1 MFGVNGW
8 EIVLL
13 ALIAV
18 FVLGP
23 DKLPEYA
30 AKLAHGIRRLRVM
43 AEGAKDQLKDQLG
56 PEYEDIN
63 WRQYDPRQY
72 DPRRIVREA
81 LLEPLDDAVAPIRG
95 EIDSVRDATR
105 IRRGAGAAGAVGA
118 AGATGAVAADG
129 TVEELHEDPPPYD
142 EVGAELDDAY
152 QPYLVPQEFDPGRP
166 TPYDTDAT

>member
-105 IRRGAGAAGAVGA
+105 IRRGAAGAAGAA
-118 AGATGAVAADG
+118 GAVAADG
-129 TVEELHEDPPPYD
+129 ADEDLADPLPYD
-142 EVGAELDDAY
+142 EVGAEIDDAY

-166 TPYDTDAT
+166 TPYDPDAT

>member
-1 MFGVNGW
+1 MLGVNGW

-23 DKLPEYA
+23 DRMPEYA
-30 AKLAHGIRRLRVM
+30 AKLAHGIRKLRVM

-72 DPRRIVREA
+72 DPRRIVKEA
-81 LLEPLDDAVAPIRG
+81 LLDPLDEAVAPIRG
-95 EIDSVRDATR
+95 EIDSVRGAVKGGDAA
-105 IRRGAGAAGAVGA
+105 GVAGAAVA
-118 AGATGAVAADG
+118 ATGAVTAD
-129 TVEELHEDPPPYD
+129 EDTA
-142 EVGAELDDAY
+142 GANDGGPTGIYGASDH
-152 QPYLVPQEFDPGRP
+152 PVVTDRRSWDPDRPVPW
-166 TPYDTDAT
+166 DTDAT

>member
-23 DKLPEYA
+23 DRMPDYA

-72 DPRRIVREA
+72 DPRRIVKEA
-81 LLEPLDDAVAPIRG
+81 LLDPLDDAIAPIRG
-95 EIDSVRDATR
+95 EIDSVR
-105 IRRGAGAAGAVGA
+105 GAVKGGGAEAAAG
-118 AGATGAVAADG
+118 GAVAAGAIGADETTAGSTGGGVTGIYGASDG
-129 TVEELHEDPPPYD
+129 PVITDPRSWDPNRP
-142 EVGAELDDAY
+142 
-152 QPYLVPQEFDPGRP
+152 VPWDS
-166 TPYDTDAT
+166 DAT

>member
-23 DKLPEYA
+23 DRMPEYA

-43 AEGAKDQLKDQLG
+43 AEGAKEQLKDQLG
-56 PEYEDIN
+56 PEYEEIN

-72 DPRRIVREA
+72 DPRRIVKEA
-81 LLEPLDDAVAPIRG
+81 LLDPLDDAVAPIRG
-95 EIDSVRDATR
+95 EIDSVRGAVKGGDA
-105 IRRGAGAAGAVGA
+105 AGAAG
-118 AGATGAVAADG
+118 GAVAAGALAAD
-129 TVEELHEDPPPYD
+129 DPTAAKAN
-142 EVGAELDDAY
+142 GAPDNGPTGIYGASDT
-152 QPYLVPQEFDPGRP
+152 PGITDRRSWDPNRPVPW
-166 TPYDTDAT
+166 DTDAT

>member
-8 EIVLL
+8 EVILV

-30 AKLAHGIRRLRVM
+30 AKLAHAIRRLRVM
-43 AEGAKDQLKDQLG
+43 AEGAKDQLRDQLG

-81 LLEPLDDAVAPIRG
+81 LLDPLDDAVAPIRG
-95 EIDSVRDATR
+95 EIGSVRDAGR
-105 IRRGAGAAGAVGA
+105 LRRGTSPAGDPTAGDDAAGDAGDEAPVEDGGPDDRLPGGHPMDRARGGA
-118 AGATGAVAADG
+118 QG
-129 TVEELHEDPPPYD
+129 
-142 EVGAELDDAY
+142 
-152 QPYLVPQEFDPGRP
+152 FDPTRP
-166 TPYDTDAT
+166 TPYDVDAT

>member
-23 DKLPEYA
+23 DRLPEYA

-72 DPRRIVREA
+72 DPRRIVKEA
-81 LLEPLDDAVAPIRG
+81 LLDPLDEAIAPVRG
-95 EIDSVRDATR
+95 EIDSVRGRPRAQGCAATAEPRGRGRAAVTAGRPDRQHQRRLTARTRTPVIADPRSWDPARPVPWDVDAT
-105 IRRGAGAAGAVGA
+105 
-118 AGATGAVAADG
+118 
-129 TVEELHEDPPPYD
+129 
-142 EVGAELDDAY
+142 
-152 QPYLVPQEFDPGRP
+152 
-166 TPYDTDAT
+166 